1 MIELVKES
9 LERDVGLSVKGICEV
24 LSLSRATLYRRS
36 GAAALD
42 DDTELRDEIQ
52 RIALDMTAYGLQAHH
67 RGFAQARASSK
78 PQAGAAADARG

>member
-9 LERDVGLSVKGICEV
+9 LGPDVGLSIKGICEV

-36 GAAALD
+36 GAEALD

-52 RIALDMTAYGLQAHH
+52 RIALDPYGRLQAH
-67 RGFAQARASSK
+67 RKGACEAGASGK
-78 PQAGAAADARG
+78 PQAGSAADARG